1 MEFEDSMP
9 ALEKLATEKM
19 LLNMTD
25 SSFITRLHA
34 THFDA
39 QFMYLILEPAL
50 GGNLKEVYQR
60 ESFHDMNHVVKYH
73 TAGIALAIGHLHER
87 QICHRD
93 LKPDNVLLNEKGHIK
108 VCDLGL
114 AKRFFDK
121 TATFCGT
128 ALYMA
133 PEIHAGRWYTHAVD
147 WWSFGVI
154 VYELLSGCDGL
165 LAEPRRPGLF
175 YTKALPSTMDPTET
189 ELQAITNLAGVF
201 TWSGIAGAL
210 ERALK
215 EALGDPARVRELAV
229 VPRPAWDEMARDLQV
244 RGPPATDGTP
254 GPLRDLT
261 QPTQGQIRASVMK
274 GIRNFG
280 SMQLDCVDF
289 IRAAC
294 AARPPLEKLKAMP
307 WYRDVQ
313 WGRIERG
320 DVPASWVPKRQPL
333 AGPRSF
339 PRNLHHACTKTLQ
352 WISLAWEIRGA
363 QLPRKYDLLTSSS
376 YAQLAKGTT

>member
-1 MEFEDSMP
+1 
-9 ALEKLATEKM
+9 
-19 LLNMTD
+19 MTD

-133 PEIHAGRWYTHAVD
+133 PEIHAGRE
-147 WWSFGVI
+147 S
-154 VYELLSGCDGL
+154 YE
-165 LAEPRRPGLF
+165 RPF
-175 YTKALPSTMDPTET
+175 SMEFQVQQVFKA
-189 ELQAITNLAGVF
+189 
-201 TWSGIAGAL
+201 
-210 ERALK
+210 
-215 EALGDPARVRELAV
+215 
-229 VPRPAWDEMARDLQV
+229 
-244 RGPPATDGTP
+244 
-254 GPLRDLT
+254 
-261 QPTQGQIRASVMK
+261 ASVTA
-274 GIRNFG
+274 
-280 SMQLDCVDF
+280 V
-289 IRAAC
+289 AC
-294 AARPPLEKLKAMP
+294 ALC
-307 WYRDVQ
+307 
-313 WGRIERG
+313 IG
-320 DVPASWVPKRQPL
+320 DGIHMQ
-333 AGPRSF
+333 
-339 PRNLHHACTKTLQ
+339 
-352 WISLAWEIRGA
+352 
-363 QLPRKYDLLTSSS
+363 
-376 YAQLAKGTT
+376 

>member
-1 MEFEDSMP
+1 MSEGISRGFAAYLDIEDWRLTSHDC
-9 ALEKLATEKM
+9 LEEKLATEKM

-34 THFDA
+34 THLDA

-50 GGNLKEVYQR
+50 GGSLKEVYER
-60 ESFHDMNHVVKYH
+60 ESFHDMIHVVKYH

-93 LKPDNVLLNEKGHIK
+93 LKPDNILLNEKGHIK

-114 AKRFFDK
+114 AKRFFEK

-154 VYELLSGCDGL
+154 VYELLSGRNPFV
-165 LAEPRRPGLF
+165 A
-175 YTKALPSTMDPTET
+175 
-189 ELQAITNLAGVF
+189 
-201 TWSGIAGAL
+201 
-210 ERALK
+210 
-215 EALGDPARVRELAV
+215 
-229 VPRPAWDEMARDLQV
+229 
-244 RGPPATDGTP
+244 
-254 GPLRDLT
+254 
-261 QPTQGQIRASVMK
+261 PTQGQIRASVMK

-280 SMQLDCVDF
+280 SMQPDCVDF
-289 IRAAC
+289 IRVAC
-294 AARPPLEKLKAMP
+294 AARPPLERLKAMR
-307 WYRDVQ
+307 WYRDVP
-313 WGRIERG
+313 WGRIQRG

-339 PRNLHHACTKTLQ
+339 PRHLFVQH
-352 WISLAWEIRGA
+352 SG
-363 QLPRKYDLLTSSS
+363 
-376 YAQLAKGTT
+376 